1 MRNGVT
7 YKPNRG
13 RGRIRTA
20 MLDHSAIEQREQPP
34 AAKPKRKRKPRK
46 PKE

>member
-7 YKPNRG
+7 YKPDRG
-13 RGRIRTA
+13 RGRIRTT
-20 MLDHSAIEQREQPP
+20 MLDHSATEQRAQPP

-46 PKE
+46 SKE